1 MANKK
6 SIRFRSRKTRAGK
19 GEYKRTGDTSRHGA
33 VTSDNYHKDSL
44 KYMREKLGREPN
56 EKEAV
61 ELDREWAENKISTSI
76 APELLMGSHSL
87 NERTGKKK
95 TLIGRQFQDVIDS
108 GLADLKVTDI
118 EGTSRRFSDENPPSP
133 NLKSVQ

>member
-6 SIRFRSRKTRAGK
+6 SIRFRGRKIKPSK
-19 GEYKRTGDTSRHGA
+19 GEYKLTGDKSRKSK

-61 ELDREWAENKISTSI
+61 ELDREWAENKLSDSI

-95 TLIGRQFQDVIDS
+95 TLIGRQFEDVVDS
-108 GLADLKVTDI
+108 GLADLRVTDP
-118 EGTSRRFSDENPPSP
+118 EGTSRRFSDENPPSL